1 VNSTAP
7 LPLAGKV
14 ALVTGA
20 SRGIGR
26 AVAERLAR
34 DGAKVACVATRAE
47 NALETAVACS
57 QWTEGAKA
65 YGVDV
70 ADTGAVASLVD
81 EVRKE
86 LGGLDVL
93 VNNAGITRDQL
104 LMRMSEE
111 DFDRVI
117 DVNLKGTWNFLK
129 AAVRPMM
136 KTSGRIVNIASVV
149 GVTGNAGQ
157 ANYAASKAGMVGL
170 TKSAAKEVARWGICV
185 NAVAPG
191 FIETA
196 MTEAMTDLAK
206 DALKKSIP
214 MRRIGKAED
223 VAHMVAFLC
232 SEGAGYVTG
241 QVFVVDGG
249 MAM

>member
-1 VNSTAP
+1 MSKA
-7 LPLAGKV
+7 
-14 ALVTGA
+14 ALVTGG
-20 SRGIGR
+20 SGGIGR
-26 AVAERLAR
+26 AICLQLAKDGFDVCVHYNSNRLA
-34 DGAKVACVATRAE
+34 AE
-47 NALETAVACS
+47 EVCREIESLGQRAVALGGDLSDSAACN
-57 QWTEGAKA
+57 
-65 YGVDV
+65 
-70 ADTGAVASLVD
+70 SLVQGCV
-81 EVRKE
+81 EA
-86 LGGLDVL
+86 LGGLSAL
-93 VNNAGITRDQL
+93 VNNAGVTCDGL
-104 LMRMSEE
+104 LMRMTDEQYHKVL
-111 DFDRVI
+111 RA
-117 DVNLKGTWNFLK
+117 NLDSCFFMTREALNHMAREKQGK
-129 AAVRPMM
+129 
-136 KTSGRIVNIASVV
+136 IVNITSVV
-149 GVTGNAGQ
+149 GLTGNAGQ

-196 MTEAMTDLAK
+196 MTDAMSEMAR

-223 VAHMVAFLC
+223 VAAMVAFLC

>member
-1 VNSTAP
+1 MSN
-7 LPLAGKV
+7 V
-14 ALVTGA
+14 ALVTGG
-20 SRGIGR
+20 SGGIGR
-26 AVAERLAR
+26 AICLQLAKDGYDVCVHYNSNRSAAEDVCREVESL
-34 DGAKVACVATRAE
+34 GQRAI
-47 NALETAVACS
+47 A
-57 QWTEGAKA
+57 
-65 YGVDV
+65 
-70 ADTGAVASLVD
+70 
-81 EVRKE
+81 
-86 LGGLDVL
+86 LGGDLGDSAACAALVQGCVDALGSLDAL
-93 VNNAGITRDQL
+93 INNAGVTCDGL
-104 LMRMSEE
+104 LMRMTDEQYHKVL
-111 DFDRVI
+111 RA
-117 DVNLKGTWNFLK
+117 NLDSCFFMTREAINHMAREKRGK
-129 AAVRPMM
+129 
-136 KTSGRIVNIASVV
+136 IVNITSVV
-149 GVTGNAGQ
+149 GLTGNAGQ

-196 MTEAMTDLAK
+196 MTDAMSEMAK

-223 VAHMVAFLC
+223 VASLVAFLC